1 MTFHGREWLPIPEAA
16 KYLSE
21 KSEETWRE
29 QHVYIAV
36 LAERL
41 PLVARLFSGTK
52 DLVGKEVEGLV
63 NVPIKG
69 GAKQYLEHLEQAVHD
84 PFPNLDYVKI
94 DWIAGAVVER
104 DGEEHCLGL
113 APDAHSVFPT
123 GTQLGVRVEALEA
136 SIQQMPPKSADAR
149 DKPLSREEREKLL
162 SIIYG
167 LVISHNHT
175 RRSSVA
181 EIDLSKTWKAAE
193 QIESMALQA
202 GMKVSA
208 KTIDRRLKDMLDM
221 IEIRGKTSD

>member
-1 MTFHGREWLPIPEAA
+1 MTFYGREWLPIREAA

-21 KSEETWRE
+21 KSEETWRK

-36 LAERL
+36 LDGRL

-84 PFPNLDYVKI
+84 PFPDLNYVKI

-113 APDAHSVFPT
+113 VPDAHSVFPE

-136 SIQQMPPKSADAR
+136 LIQQMPPKSADAL
-149 DKPLSREEREKLL
+149 DKPLGEKERTTL
-162 SIIYG
+162 
-167 LVISHNHT
+167 LVIIGALAEKAKIDVSHPT
-175 RRSSVA
+175 TA
-181 EIDLSKTWKAAE
+181 
-193 QIESMALQA
+193 
-202 GMKVSA
+202 A
-208 KTIDRRLKDMLDM
+208 KTIMRSVELLGAKLSRQAIERKLKLVPDAV
-221 IEIRGKTSD
+221 EKQKTLKQ

>member
-1 MTFHGREWLPIPEAA
+1 MTFHGREWLPISEAA

-36 LAERL
+36 LEGRL

-113 APDAHSVFPT
+113 VPGAHSVFPT

-136 SIQQMPPKSADAR
+136 SVQQMPPKSADAL
-149 DKPLSREEREKLL
+149 DKPLGEKERTTL
-162 SIIYG
+162 
-167 LVISHNHT
+167 LVIIGALAEKAKIDVSHPT
-175 RRSSVA
+175 TA
-181 EIDLSKTWKAAE
+181 
-193 QIESMALQA
+193 
-202 GMKVSA
+202 A
-208 KTIDRRLKDMLDM
+208 KTIMRSVELLGAKLSRQAIERKLKLVPDAV
-221 IEIRGKTSD
+221 EKQKTLKQ